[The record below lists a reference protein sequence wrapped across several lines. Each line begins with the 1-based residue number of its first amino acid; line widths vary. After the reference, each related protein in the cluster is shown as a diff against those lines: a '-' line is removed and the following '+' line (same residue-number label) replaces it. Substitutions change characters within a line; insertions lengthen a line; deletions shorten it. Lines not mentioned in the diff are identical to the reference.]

1 MSKRTTETSS
11 VADQIAV
18 FIGKSMGELMN
29 KKSALQSQL
38 AEVEKQ
44 IEGVRASV
52 MKQFGG
58 TAKAKRRA
66 KGALKRAGKAV
77 RRELSPATRR
87 KMAAA
92 ARRRWARVR
101 KAAKEAAGA

>member
-1 MSKRTTETSS
+1 MSKKTAGDNS

-29 KKSALQSQL
+29 RKSALQNQL
-38 AEVEKQ
+38 AEVERQ
-44 IEGVRASV
+44 IEGVRKSV

-58 TAKAKRRA
+58 TATAKRRA
-66 KGALKRAGKAV
+66 KRALTRAGKAV

-101 KAAKEAAGA
+101 KAAKEAVGG

>member
-1 MSKRTTETSS
+1 MSKKTAGDSS
-11 VADQIAV
+11 VANQIAV

-29 KKSALQSQL
+29 RKSALQDQL

-44 IEGVRASV
+44 IEGVRKSV

-58 TAKAKRRA
+58 TAKARRRA

-101 KAAKEAAGA
+101 KAAKDAVGG

>member
-1 MSKRTTETSS
+1 MSKKTASDNN
-11 VADQIAV
+11 VANQIAV

-29 KKSALQSQL
+29 RKSALQNQL

-44 IEGVRASV
+44 IEGVRKSV

-58 TAKAKRRA
+58 TAKTRRRA

-101 KAAKEAAGA
+101 KAAKDVVGQ

>member
-1 MSKRTTETSS
+1 MSKKAGDST

-18 FIGKSMGELMN
+18 FIGKSMGELVN
-29 KKSALQSQL
+29 KKQALESQL

-44 IEGVRASV
+44 IDGVRKSV

-58 TAKAKRRA
+58 TAKAGRKA
-66 KGALKRAGKAV
+66 KKAAKRAGNAV
-77 RRELSPATRR
+77 RKQLSPATRK

-101 KAAKEAAGA
+101 KAAKEAVGA